1 MIVCCAFIHSR
12 IPGFWDLGIVYLCFQ
27 FLGIP
32 FEFLI
37 YYGAKF
43 RNRWFLGLWLFIGY
57 MDFMGAVLIGIM
69 SFFSTRSIL
78 FDISFFFR
86 SISRINSGAKVIG
99 GAIWFNLQWWMYMVV
114 WAAFLD
120 IGREDEETERVRYNA
135 LLDEEDEA
143 NEAAKFKDPEKD
155 GNDSAYASKVAS
167 ATSERSS
174 RSTKKSGLDGI
185 EYVPAIAAG
194 GLAGAGVGLLAGD
207 ALNGSQGSTLSS
219 NMDKED
225 ALSVHTVNL
234 FEESGGYP
242 SEPPPAYSYEEP
254 ESDKPMS
261 AGIPFQTDLPGG
273 ESRGSSAATVPAI
286 SRLGSANQDLI
297 SGSQYG
303 SRAGSAISAVSG
315 FGSSALPP
323 GSQHGS
329 RTGSALP
336 PGSQL
341 GSRTGSALPPGS
353 QHGSRSG
360 SATSAKSE
368 AGSIRPS
375 ATSARSKLESRAGSS
390 ISAKSEAGSRVA
402 SATSVGSRVS
412 SAGSVFHPSAEG
424 SRLGSAVGSRP
435 ASTVSGSPVPV
446 NSTTPTGQGATITSE
461 SPAPLPIFGY
471 QNSGFIEDELDRF

>member
-1 MIVCCAFIHSR
+1 MGAVLYLRITYRILVMIVCCAFIHSR

-303 SRAGSAISAVSG
+303 SRAGSAISAESG
-315 FGSSALPP
+315 FGSSA
-323 GSQHGS
+323 S
-329 RTGSALP
+329 P

-341 GSRTGSALPPGS
+341 GSRTGSTLPPGS

-375 ATSARSKLESRAGSS
+375 ATSARSKLESRAGSA
-390 ISAKSEAGSRVA
+390 ISVGSEAGSRVA
-402 SATSVGSRVS
+402 SAT
-412 SAGSVFHPSAEG
+412 SVFHPSAEG

>member
-1 MIVCCAFIHSR
+1 MTGVRKSQLPHWNREYDTQYVRGQVPKVFCGANNQSSLYAVLYLRITYRILVMIVCCAFIHSR

-86 SISRINSGAKVIG
+86 SISRINSGSKVIG

-120 IGREDEETERVRYNA
+120 IGREDEETERVKYNA

-143 NEAAKFKDPEKD
+143 NEAKIKEKYQEKNE
-155 GNDSAYASKVAS
+155 NDSAYASKVGS

-174 RSTKKSGLDGI
+174 RSTRKSALDGI

-194 GLAGAGVGLLAGD
+194 GLAGAGVGLLAEN
-207 ALNGSQGSTLSS
+207 ALNSSQGSALSS
-219 NMDKED
+219 TMDKED

-242 SEPPPAYSYEEP
+242 SEPPPAYSYEAE
-254 ESDKPMS
+254 ESEKPMS

-273 ESRGSSAATVPAI
+273 ESRVS
-286 SRLGSANQDLI
+286 SANQDLI

-303 SRAGSAISAVSG
+303 SRIGSAVSKDLG
-315 FGSSALPP
+315 IE
-323 GSQHGS
+323 SQYGS
-329 RTGSALP
+329 RG
-336 PGSQL
+336 
-341 GSRTGSALPPGS
+341 
-353 QHGSRSG
+353 
-360 SATSAKSE
+360 
-368 AGSIRPS
+368 PS
-375 ATSARSKLESRAGSS
+375 ATSARSELESRAGSA
-390 ISAKSEAGSRVA
+390 ISAKSEAISRVV
-402 SATSVGSRVS
+402 SAGSRVS
-412 SAGSVFHPSAEG
+412 SAGSVFNPSAEG
-424 SRLGSAVGSRP
+424 SKLGSALGSRP

-446 NSTTPTGQGATITSE
+446 FSTSTTPTGQGVIPTSE
-461 SPAPLPIFGY
+461 SPAPLPVFGY

>member
-1 MIVCCAFIHSR
+1 M
-12 IPGFWDLGIVYLCFQ
+12 GDLGIVYLCFQ
-27 FLGIP
+27 FLGMP

-43 RNRWFLGLWLFIGY
+43 RNQWFLGLWLFIGY

-99 GAIWFNLQWWMYMVV
+99 AAIWFNMQWWMYMEV
-114 WAAFLD
+114 WAAFLE
-120 IGREDEETERVRYNA
+120 IGREDEETERVKYNA

-143 NEAAKFKDPEKD
+143 NEAKFKEKDPEKD
-155 GNDSAYASKVAS
+155 GNDSAYASKIAS

-174 RSTKKSGLDGI
+174 RSTKKYGLDGI

-194 GLAGAGVGLLAGD
+194 GLAGAGVGLLAEN
-207 ALNGSQGSTLSS
+207 ALNTSQGSALSS
-219 NMDKED
+219 TMDKED

-254 ESDKPMS
+254 ESEKPMS

-273 ESRGSSAATVPAI
+273 ESRGSSAVTVPAM
-286 SRLGSANQDLI
+286 SRLSSANQDLI

-303 SRAGSAISAVSG
+303 SRAGSAISA
-315 FGSSALPP
+315 
-323 GSQHGS
+323 
-329 RTGSALP
+329 
-336 PGSQL
+336 
-341 GSRTGSALPPGS
+341 
-353 QHGSRSG
+353 
-360 SATSAKSE
+360 KSE
-368 AGSIRPS
+368 AI
-375 ATSARSKLESRAGSS
+375 
-390 ISAKSEAGSRVA
+390 SRVA
-402 SATSVGSRVS
+402 SAKSAGSRVS
-412 SAGSVFHPSAEG
+412 SAGSVFNPSAEG
-424 SRLGSAVGSRP
+424 SKLGSAVGTRP
-435 ASTVSGSPVPV
+435 ASNVSGSPLPV
-446 NSTTPTGQGATITSE
+446 FSTSTTPTGQGAIPTSE
-461 SPAPLPIFGY
+461 SPAPLPISGY

>member
-143 NEAAKFKDPEKD
+143 NEALAHKEVLSLIKENE
-155 GNDSAYASKVAS
+155 NDSAYASKVAS

-194 GLAGAGVGLLAGD
+194 GLAGAGIGLLAEN
-207 ALNGSQGSTLSS
+207 ALNRSQGSTLSS

-273 ESRGSSAATVPAI
+273 ESRGSSATSVPAI

-303 SRAGSAISAVSG
+303 SRAGSAESG
-315 FGSSALPP
+315 FGSALPP
-323 GSQHGS
+323 VSQHGS
-329 RTGSALP
+329 RG
-336 PGSQL
+336 
-341 GSRTGSALPPGS
+341 
-353 QHGSRSG
+353 
-360 SATSAKSE
+360 
-368 AGSIRPS
+368 PS
-375 ATSARSKLESRAGSS
+375 ATSARSELESRAGSA
-390 ISAKSEAGSRVA
+390 ISAKSEVISRVA
-402 SATSVGSRVS
+402 SAGSRVS

-446 NSTTPTGQGATITSE
+446 TSTTPTGQGATITSE